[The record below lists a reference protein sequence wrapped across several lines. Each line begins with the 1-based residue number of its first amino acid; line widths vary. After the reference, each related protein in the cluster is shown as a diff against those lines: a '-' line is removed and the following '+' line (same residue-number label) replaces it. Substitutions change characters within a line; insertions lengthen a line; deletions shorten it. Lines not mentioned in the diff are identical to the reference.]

1 MDSLRD
7 LWQLVR
13 KLRLQEHLTDLDTK
27 VARLGDLL
35 GAVAAK
41 EQRSAQTLTSIPV
54 GTTDVTV
61 TWPASWPDPGYG
73 VYPTLITGAAATG
86 LMGVTLK
93 TGTKTPEDCVVT
105 VANRTGGTV
114 ASAGLDVLG
123 VRT

>member
-13 KLRLQEHLTDLDTK
+13 KLKAEARLADLETK
-27 VARLGDLL
+27 VVRLGDLL
-35 GAVAAK
+35 GIVAAK
-41 EQRSAQTLTSIPV
+41 QQRSAQTLTSIPV

-61 TWPASWPDPGYG
+61 TWPTSWPDPGYG

-93 TGTKTPEDCVVT
+93 TGTKGTEDCVVT
-105 VANRTGGTV
+105 VANRTAGV
-114 ASAGLDVLG
+114 IASAGLDVLG